1 MELPEIHEIERPET
15 TEAEQ
20 HRPVRETEVKG
31 RKCIY
36 YKDEVCTAPDCKF
49 KACANCP
56 YGYKYTFAG
65 ALKDIFQRVVALTI
79 FFVKSDDVLRDLIT
93 VLRGVEIQLNDGAR
107 SRKNVRKLNERL
119 DEIVRKA
126 HNENVEVKAKVKVEV
141 KEKGKVDNR

>member
-1 MELPEIHEIERPET
+1 MELPEIHEIERSET
-15 TEAEQ
+15 TQAEQ

-65 ALKDIFQRVVALTI
+65 ALKDIFRRVIALSI
-79 FFVKSDDVLRDLIT
+79 FFVKSDDVLRDLLL
-93 VLRGVEIQLNDGAR
+93 VLRGVEIELQDGAL
-107 SRKNVRKLNERL
+107 SRRNVRKLNEKV
-119 DEIVRKA
+119 DEIVSR
-126 HNENVEVKAKVKVEV
+126 AK
-141 KEKGKVDNR
+141 KEEIPGE